1 MEATK
6 LMATLEDGF
15 GILRM
20 RVVDFMTRNV
30 VTVTPDTPILVAARL
45 MLEGKISGL
54 PVVDAAGCVIGIVTE
69 HDLLRDGGPKA
80 DTDKADT
87 NKTGTKRPHWL
98 QLIIERTGLNHE
110 AARFH
115 ARTVG
120 DVMTR
125 DPVTVTEATPLE
137 EAGRLIAERGFKRLP
152 VVRGRALVGIVARAD
167 LVRALAQAI
176 RSAAAS
182 AERSAIS
189 NARLSELE
197 RQSLL
202 FRTRPPR

>member
-30 VTVTPDTPILVAARL
+30 VTVTPDTPVLVAARQ
-45 MLEGKISGL
+45 MLERKISGL
-54 PVVDAAGCVIGIVTE
+54 AVVDGAGGVIGIVTE
-69 HDLLRDGGPKA
+69 HDLLRDGGPKGEA
-80 DTDKADT
+80 
-87 NKTGTKRPHWL
+87 KRPHWL

-137 EAGRLIAERGFKRLP
+137 EAGRLITEHGFKRLP
-152 VVRGRALVGIVARAD
+152 VVRGRELVGIVARAD
-167 LVRALAQAI
+167 LVRALTQAI
-176 RSAAAS
+176 HSAAAS
-182 AERSAIS
+182 AEHSAIS
-189 NARLSELE
+189 NARLIELE